1 MAAGGSEGERSK
13 KKRVKKTWE
22 EEEKEGVMVVGK
34 RKLNKESVSG
44 PVGFGPQ
51 AQRVKACSWCYGP
64 ILGSMCDPALQ

>member
-13 KKRVKKTWE
+13 KKRVKKTW
-22 EEEKEGVMVVGK
+22 EKEGVMVVGK